1 MSNSLETSVL
11 ICAKDSERNIEKVL
25 KEIKDQ
31 SPKEIILI
39 DGCSKDNT
47 LKIASLYTDKIY
59 SDMGKGLGYARKLG
73 VSKVKT
79 KYLIIISPDDSICKN
94 FISIATKEIK
104 ESKENTVALL
114 APKRLENIKTLCDYG
129 QNEIYKMVQKFQV
142 RTVGNPS
149 IYKTFFLKEY
159 QYDENFSANEDT
171 DLCERWHLNGL
182 KTGWGKNF
190 HVLENESKT
199 WQQFKQRYIWYG
211 EGDYNFF
218 IKWKSININTAIRH
232 LLHPLITY
240 GLKYSF
246 FFLLQLKFK
255 AVIFSLFCC
264 IYRYKGFL
272 NKNS

>member
-1 MSNSLETSVL
+1 MNNLSETSVL
-11 ICAKDSERNIEKVL
+11 ICAKDSEKNIEKVL
-25 KEIKDQ
+25 KEIKNQ

-47 LKIASLYTDKIY
+47 LKIASSYTNKIY
-59 SDMGKGLGYARKLG
+59 SDMGKGLGFARKLG
-73 VSKVKT
+73 VSKVET

-104 ESKENTVALL
+104 ESKENIVALL
-114 APKRLENIKTLCDYG
+114 APKRLESIKTFCDYG
-129 QNEIYKMVQKFQV
+129 QNEVYKMAQKFKV

-149 IYKTFFLKEY
+149 IYKTFFLKKYEY
-159 QYDENFSANEDT
+159 DKDFSANEDT
-171 DLCERWHLNGL
+171 DLCERWYHDGL
-182 KTGWGKNF
+182 KTDWGKKF
-190 HVLENESKT
+190 LVLENESKT
-199 WQQFKQRYIWYG
+199 WQQFKQRYVWYG

-218 IKWKSININTAIRH
+218 IKWKSIDINSAIRH
-232 LLHPLITY
+232 FFHPLFTY

-264 IYRYKGFL
+264 IYRYKGFFI
-272 NKNS
+272 KNS